1 MNIPIDFLPLQP
13 KESTGRIVLSSPE
26 LGIYQYDL
34 KLNAIPC
41 GLERSLIFKVGLG
54 SQQIQTFRFLSFAKQ
69 KTDYNCKVEN
79 SEFTVEKT
87 VSAPA
92 GKYLV

>member
-1 MNIPIDFLPLQP
+1 LPLQP
-13 KESTGRIVLSSPE
+13 KESTGRIVLNSPE
-26 LGIYQYDL
+26 LGIYLYDL

-54 SQQIQTFRFLSFAKQ
+54 GQQIQTFRFLSFAKQ
-69 KTDYNCKVEN
+69 KTEYNCKLEN

-87 VSAPA
+87 VSAPS
-92 GKYLV
+92 GIYFISF